1 MSQLD
6 KATQVLLNLRK
17 KTKQDVFTAWTTQCL
32 GKIHNAKVHEM
43 RKSWMI
49 YDIIRSQFGE
59 LIADQVA

>member
-6 KATQVLLNLRK
+6 KATQVLVSLRK
-17 KTKQDVFTAWTTQCL
+17 KTKQDVFTSWTTQCL

>member
-6 KATQVLLNLRK
+6 KATQVLVSLRK

-49 YDIIRSQFGE
+49 YDIIRNRFGE

>member
-6 KATQVLLNLRK
+6 KATQVLVNLRK
-17 KTKQDVFTAWTTQCL
+17 KTKQDVFTAWTIQCL

-49 YDIIRSQFGE
+49 YDIIRNRFGE

>member
-1 MSQLD
+1 MSQAE
-6 KATQVLLNLRK
+6 KATRVLVSLRK
-17 KTKQDVFTAWTTQCL
+17 KTKQEVFTAWTTQCL

-59 LIADQVA
+59 LIADQLA

>member
-6 KATQVLLNLRK
+6 KATQVLVSLRK

-49 YDIIRSQFGE
+49 YDIIRNQFGE

>member
-6 KATQVLLNLRK
+6 KATQVLVSLRK
-17 KTKQDVFTAWTTQCL
+17 KKKQGVFTAWTTQCL

-59 LIADQVA
+59 LIAEQVA

>member
-6 KATQVLLNLRK
+6 KATQVLVSLRK
-17 KTKQDVFTAWTTQCL
+17 KTKQDVFTAWTIQCL

-49 YDIIRSQFGE
+49 YDIIRNRFGE

>member
-49 YDIIRSQFGE
+49 YDIIRNRFGE

>member
-6 KATQVLLNLRK
+6 KATQVLVNLRK

-49 YDIIRSQFGE
+49 YDIIRNRFGE